1 MNILVTILCVSG
13 SGWAFLCSIGAP
25 EPWATL
31 AVFLLSLCCQ
41 HAFDRTTGLLGD
53 LGSFDIIVPWLA
65 LLVWLAELLSQY
77 QAREAEREGR
87 EGRLER
93 AGSMG
98 KEGRAGGSP
107 GSPVSPARGGRRRR
121 SPPSS
126 PAASPNRQRR
136 SGSSGRE
143 RGSGR
148 KNRRERNNSDN
159 SDRGGEDSTVADGR
173 GGGRAAAADQF
184 CFLDYLKHHNE
195 LGAIL
200 SRIKDDRWG
209 TMARVLVLLCSG
221 CVLLI
226 WRSVGEHGMGVKMA
240 IDIRKVAREV
250 GADPNGSRWTQTLWS
265 EVKGVT
271 SALVL
276 VKIFKV
282 AARYALRLLVFRDLL
297 AHDLDGSTVG
307 AKSGSGSGSGIDEES
322 DGEGEVDGEDGGD
335 GEDEGGDGEGGAGEG
350 EWSRRRR
357 ATIDAQWLEGKRGR
371 GAALSLAALWA
382 VGAAVVAVLRRS
394 PGGTT
399 LLVRFGTQWL
409 WGITVLDFVWC
420 YVRFQIAKRTGALPP
435 YNRTLKCFIL
445 RF

>member
-25 EPWATL
+25 EPWTTL

-41 HAFDRTTGLLGD
+41 HAFDRTAGLLGD
-53 LGSFDIIVPWLA
+53 LGSFDIIVPWLT
-65 LLVWLAELLSQY
+65 LLLWLAELLSQY

-87 EGRLER
+87 AERAER
-93 AGSMG
+93 AGSTG
-98 KEGRAGGSP
+98 KEERAGGSP
-107 GSPVSPARGGRRRR
+107 GSPDSPARGGRRRR

-126 PAASPNRQRR
+126 PATSPSRQRR
-136 SGSSGRE
+136 PGSSGRE

-148 KNRRERNNSDN
+148 KNRRERNNSDR
-159 SDRGGEDSTVADGR
+159 SGEDSTVIT
-173 GGGRAAAADQF
+173 GGVGAAGAAGAAAADQF

-240 IDIRKVAREV
+240 IDIRKVAREA

-271 SALVL
+271 SALLL

-282 AARYALRLLVFRDLL
+282 GARNMLRLLV
-297 AHDLDGSTVG
+297 
-307 AKSGSGSGSGIDEES
+307 
-322 DGEGEVDGEDGGD
+322 
-335 GEDEGGDGEGGAGEG
+335 
-350 EWSRRRR
+350 
-357 ATIDAQWLEGKRGR
+357 
-371 GAALSLAALWA
+371 
-382 VGAAVVAVLRRS
+382 RRS
-394 PGGTT
+394 
-399 LLVRFGTQWL
+399 
-409 WGITVLDFVWC
+409 
-420 YVRFQIAKRTGALPP
+420 
-435 YNRTLKCFIL
+435 
-445 RF
+445 